1 MLLWF
6 KQLDG
11 ILRGD
16 ATRLPALQEG
26 KISFPIGGLTIVTI
40 LLGVIYGLCMGSFAM
55 IRTSG
60 QAYMQLIASAIK
72 LPMLFFLTLAV
83 TFPSLYVFNALIGS
97 RLSMASVFRLLIASL
112 GVMLAVLASLGPI
125 VVFFAVSTNAY
136 PFMVV
141 LNVAAS
147 TVAGILGLAFLLR
160 TLHRLVLVQEQQEY
174 QRWRLSRPQP
184 TTIKDNQNVNS
195 GSVPPNQSNPSSD
208 HGGDSFP
215 NPPNDLKSSEK
226 PTAAIDLIGESI
238 HHKAKSVFQIWT
250 IVFALVGA
258 QMSWVLRPFIG
269 DPDLEFAWFRERESN
284 FFIAVLEAIGNL
296 FGL

>member
-1 MLLWF
+1 
-6 KQLDG
+6 
-11 ILRGD
+11 
-16 ATRLPALQEG
+16 
-26 KISFPIGGLTIVTI
+26 
-40 LLGVIYGLCMGSFAM
+40 
-55 IRTSG
+55 
-60 QAYMQLIASAIK
+60 
-72 LPMLFFLTLAV
+72 MLFFLTLAV

-112 GVMLAVLASLGPI
+112 GVMLAVLASLGTI

-141 LNVAAS
+141 LNVAVS

-160 TLHRLVLVQEQQEY
+160 TLHRLVLVQEQQNF
-174 QRWRLSRPQP
+174 QRVGLEPPLSATAPIPQTNNP
-184 TTIKDNQNVNS
+184 AS
-195 GSVPPNQSNPSSD
+195 ESPNQSSN
-208 HGGDSFP
+208 HGGDSIP
-215 NPPNDLKSSEK
+215 APTSDQKSYEK
-226 PTAAIDLIGESI
+226 PAAAIDLIGDSI
-238 HHKAKSVFQIWT
+238 HRKAKSAFRIWT

-269 DPDLEFAWFRERESN
+269 DPNLEFTWFRQRESN